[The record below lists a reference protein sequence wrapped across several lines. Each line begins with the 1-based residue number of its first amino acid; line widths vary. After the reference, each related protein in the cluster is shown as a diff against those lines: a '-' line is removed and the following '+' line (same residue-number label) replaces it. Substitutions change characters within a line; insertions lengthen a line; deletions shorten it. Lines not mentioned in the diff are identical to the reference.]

1 MVVEALRL
9 LVESMGVI
17 IKAIRKIIEIVC
29 TGRESAGRF
38 GPYECLQRPECACR
52 DCENGL

>member
-1 MVVEALRL
+1 VVVEALRL